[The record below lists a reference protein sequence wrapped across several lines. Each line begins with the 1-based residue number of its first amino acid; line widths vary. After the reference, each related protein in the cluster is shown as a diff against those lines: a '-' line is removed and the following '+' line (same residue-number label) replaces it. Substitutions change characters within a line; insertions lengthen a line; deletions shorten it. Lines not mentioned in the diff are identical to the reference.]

1 MPKGFLRTVLA
12 LTAALV
18 GGVAIADDAHLV
30 KRSYPIGEF
39 VYNVRPDPTPPAP
52 VPPVP
57 VQPTVTP
64 VQAAQ
69 FAAPVPTPPPV
80 RQLPPEVR
88 RNAELLARMV
98 VNVVKP
104 YSWAEMGGA
113 GRVTFD
119 EATCSLVVVQTADIH
134 AHVADLLASM
144 RRVHVASM
152 PQVHLEL
159 TAVEVPE
166 TFFEQARVDG
176 GACVKTVG
184 ASEPACPDGEV
195 CQAMKAVRATEGA
208 KSPTTVLSD
217 TQTAGLMECL
227 KSARES
233 GRVKFVIQPKLMLTD
248 MQTGHIQA
256 GQTSRFLIGLELT
269 AGPNGVERKPQYRT
283 VQFGTTIRA
292 TPTVSA
298 DRQFVRLRLNYQT
311 AQPSAA
317 AATAV
322 KVGEGA
328 DAEVLAHP
336 GINTQEIR
344 SNVVIPT
351 GKTVLL
357 AGPVETRDERTQCC
371 PPVLSKVPH
380 VNRLFDS
387 RFIVSQCTGQ
397 TKYRHLLLV
406 TANVMNS
413 DDDGCPASDCKACPA
428 ACEAVAVAKP
438 ARPADA
444 EAARLVAAYHKA
456 CADGRTEDALRM
468 AMQALARDPNCFATE
483 K

>member
-18 GGVAIADDAHLV
+18 GGVAIADDAKLV
-30 KRSYPIGEF
+30 KRSYPVGGF
-39 VYNVRPDPTPPAP
+39 VVNFPLTHTPPP
-52 VPPVP
+52 VAVP
-57 VQPTVTP
+57 SVDP

-69 FAAPVPTPPPV
+69 FATAPTPPPA
-80 RQLPPEVR
+80 RQLRPEAR
-88 RNAELLARMV
+88 PNAEALARLL
-98 VNVVKP
+98 VNTVKP
-104 YSWAEMGGA
+104 YSWEAMGGT
-113 GRVTFD
+113 GRVTYD
-119 EATCSLVVVQTADIH
+119 EASYSLVVTQTADVH

-144 RRVHVASM
+144 RRVQAASM
-152 PQVHLEL
+152 PHVLLDL
-159 TAVEVPE
+159 TAVEVPDSFLE
-166 TFFEQARVDG
+166 TARCDG
-176 GACVKTVG
+176 GACLKTVG
-184 ASEPACPDGEV
+184 ASESACVEGELCKV
-195 CQAMKAVRATEGA
+195 LAAVKADGA
-208 KSPTTVLSD
+208 KPPMAVLSD
-217 TQTAGLMECL
+217 AQVRSLMAC
-227 KSARES
+227 ARADRRAS
-233 GRVKFVIQPKLMLTD
+233 VLTNPRLSVID
-248 MQTGHIQA
+248 MQTGHLWA
-256 GQTSRFLIGLELT
+256 GGAVRFLTGLELT
-269 AGPNGVERKPQYRT
+269 AGPNGVERKPQYQMVRL
-283 VQFGTTIRA
+283 GTTIRA

-311 AQPSAA
+311 AQPNAA
-317 AATAV
+317 AATTAV
-322 KVGEGA
+322 KVGEEVA
-328 DAEVLAHP
+328 TEVLTAP
-336 GINTQEIR
+336 VV
-344 SNVVIPT
+344 NVQTIETTLSIPA

-357 AGPVETRDERTQCC
+357 AGPMVMREERTECC